1 MNAASVSA
9 LALLAASL
17 TGCAGLEA
25 DQHGWLQIGE
35 PIATDQERR
44 IDDGAVDGFEPV
56 EAFAEDR
63 EAGAVA
69 TRTIPEIAPRASR
82 NAAQGAPELRGSAIN
97 VTLPPQP
104 VPQFVNTV
112 FGEILQQPF
121 SLGPEV
127 AQRSDIIS
135 LRSVR
140 DLAPATFLE
149 LVREALKD
157 YGLAVTYE
165 NGLYTV
171 VALDELR
178 AQMPQFI
185 ISRAGP
191 HVPSDLRPVVQFL
204 ELTAIAVT
212 DMQDILREAFP
223 DEDELQI
230 RVDRRTNT
238 MVLSGLSED
247 VDAALTIVREMDEVR
262 FAGTQVLSF
271 APRNWRALELRDALS
286 QILTVEGYVVG
297 DWRSPTAL
305 NLLVLEFTNQ
315 VLIFA
320 AEPEVA
326 RYAGELAARLDADAY
341 QAEAEIP
348 HVYEVRNADATVL
361 ASIVN
366 SVLSGGQSAQGAQ
379 GAQAAGGLGAT
390 SNANPDEAGGSGAQ
404 AAVTSIGRLTVD
416 ALGNRII
423 FMGTQQEFERVEALL
438 RRLDTRQPEVL
449 IEVIIAEV
457 TLTDNMSFGLDAV
470 FNSEAAATFTAQL
483 TSNDGLTGVVQTGQ
497 VTLTG
502 AAFTAGNNR
511 INVLSTPRVVTR
523 SGSSASIQVGTD
535 VPVITSQGASAAQ
548 AGGSTDILQTVSYRS
563 TGVILDVQPRVY
575 SGDRI
580 DLIIRQ
586 ELSAAD
592 VNETADIASP
602 VITNRSITSELSLVD
617 GQTAVLGGLIENRF
631 TSDNDGIPFLKD
643 VPVLGAPFR
652 SDTLTSTRTMLL
664 VLVTPYVIRSAEDR
678 RDMVSAL
685 RESMNETFR
694 NQTDRSSTLTGP
706 REPMRLRARSEI
718 EG

>member
-1 MNAASVSA
+1 MLLSA
-9 LALLAASL
+9 TTGVLLA
-17 TGCAGLEA
+17 GCETVRPAPT
-25 DQHGWLQIGE
+25 DWLDIGQ
-35 PIATDQERR
+35 PITMTAENRG
-44 IDDGAVDGFEPV
+44 DDGAVDGFEPGDRAAGA
-56 EAFAEDR
+56 EAP
-63 EAGAVA
+63 AVA
-69 TRTIPEIAPRASR
+69 TRTIPQIATRSTRSSATQSPS
-82 NAAQGAPELRGSAIN
+82 LRGDAIN

-140 DLAPATFLE
+140 SMEPQTFLE

-165 NGLYTV
+165 NGLYSII
-171 VALDELR
+171 ALDELR

-185 ISRAGP
+185 TSRAGP
-191 HVPSDLRPVVQFL
+191 HVPSDLRPVVQFI
-204 ELTAIAVT
+204 ELTAISVD
-212 DMQDILREAFP
+212 DMQQILREAFP
-223 DEDELQI
+223 DENELQI
-230 RVDRRTNT
+230 RADRRANS

-247 VDAALTIVREMDEVR
+247 VDAALAIIREMDEVR

-271 APRNWRALELRDALS
+271 SPRNWDAEQLRAALS

-297 DWRSPTAL
+297 DARTPTAL

-315 VLIFA
+315 ILIFA

-326 RYAGELAARLDADAY
+326 RYAGELASRLDADAF

-348 HVYEVRNADATVL
+348 HVYEVRNADATLL
-361 ASIVN
+361 AEIVN
-366 SVLSGGQSAQGAQ
+366 NVLSGDGTTGTGGASDGGDQ
-379 GAQAAGGLGAT
+379 PAGG
-390 SNANPDEAGGSGAQ
+390 DESGSGSPQ
-404 AAVTSIGRLTVD
+404 PGVSSMGQLTVD
-416 ALGNRII
+416 GLGNRII
-423 FMGTQQEFERVEALL
+423 FMGTQQAFDQVEALL

-457 TLTDNMSFGLDAV
+457 TLTDNFSFGLDAV
-470 FNSEAAATFTAQL
+470 FDSEAAATFSAQL
-483 TSNDGLTGVVQTGQ
+483 TSNDGLTGVVRTGQ

-502 AAFTAGNNR
+502 TSLTAGNNR
-511 INVLSTPRVVTR
+511 INVLSTPRIVTK
-523 SGSSASIQVGTD
+523 SGSAASIQVGTD
-535 VPVITSQGASAAQ
+535 VPVITSQAASGSQ
-548 AGGSTDILQTVSYRS
+548 VSGSTDILQTVSYRS

-580 DLIIRQ
+580 DLVIRQ

-602 VITNRSITSELSLVD
+602 VISNRSITSELSLED

-643 VPVLGAPFR
+643 VPVLGTPFR

-678 RDMVSAL
+678 GAMVDAL
-685 RESMNETFR
+685 RASMNDAFR
-694 NQTDRSSTLTGP
+694 NQTEGSSTIMTP
-706 REPMRLRARSEI
+706 DEPMELRARSDVR
-718 EG
+718 G